1 MTSNTLNDDDVRTVY
16 EAISNW
22 GRWGSDDQL
31 GTLNYITPAHR
42 VAAAKLISEGSA
54 IGLGRDVDTVPSP
67 MNNIPAQHYMVAAGD
82 VAPETGAGVCY
93 DQIGVFPHGQA
104 QSHLDALCHI
114 SDNRV
119 MFNGRPAALVTS
131 KGAATLDICVA
142 ADGIVSRGV
151 FLDIAAAR
159 GVPFIDPED
168 PVRPEDFNRAEELAG
183 ITVGEGDILIYRTG
197 RHERRETV
205 GPECERFPDGRG
217 NLPGIYPDCL
227 EWIHDRKVALIGSDC
242 AHDVL
247 PSPFEEEAIPIHVGT
262 EVYMGLLLLH
272 NLQLE
277 GLQKSCKRLLRNE
290 FFLTVSPLRIAGG
303 TASPVN
309 PIALF

>member
-1 MTSNTLNDDDVRTVY
+1 VTSNTLNDDDVRAVY

-22 GRWGSDDQL
+22 GRWGYDDQL

-82 VAPETGAGVCY
+82 VAPVTGAGVCY

-142 ADGIVSRGV
+142 SDGIVSRGV

-168 PVRPEDFNRAEELAG
+168 PVRPEDFDRAEELAG
-183 ITVGEGDILIYRTG
+183 ITVGEGDLLIYRTG

-227 EWIHDRKVALIGSDC
+227 EWIHERKVALIGSDC

-247 PSPFEEEAIPIHVGT
+247 PSPFENEAIPIHVGT

-272 NLQLE
+272 NLQLA
-277 GLQKSCKRLLRNE
+277 GLQESCKRLLRNE
-290 FFLTVSPLRIAGG
+290 FFLAVSPLRIAGG

>member
-1 MTSNTLNDDDVRTVY
+1 MTDIELSDEDIRAVY
-16 EAISNW
+16 KKISNW
-22 GRWGSDDQL
+22 GRWGPDDQL
-31 GTLNYITPAHR
+31 GTLNFISAYHR
-42 VAAAKLISEGSA
+42 IAAAKLIAEGFS
-54 IGLGRDVDTVPSP
+54 IGLGRHVDTIPSP

-82 VAPETGAGVCY
+82 VAPESGPGVCY

-114 SDNRV
+114 SDNRA
-119 MFNGRPAALVTS
+119 MFNGRPSSMVTS

-159 GVPFIDPED
+159 GVPFIDPDD
-168 PVRPEDFNRAEELAG
+168 PIRPADLDRAEELAG
-183 ITVGEGDILIYRTG
+183 IEVGEGDILIYRTG

-205 GPECERFPDGRG
+205 GPQCERFPDGRG

-227 EWIHDRKVALIGSDC
+227 EWIHEKKVALIASDC
-242 AHDVL
+242 AHDIL
-247 PSPFEEEAIPIHVGT
+247 PSPFEDEAIPIHVGT

-272 NLQLE
+272 NLQLDV
-277 GLQKSCKRLLRNE
+277 LQATCKRLSRNE
-290 FFLTVSPLRIAGG
+290 FFVAISPLRIAGG

-309 PIALF
+309 PVALF